1 MTEFERKVSRYAL
14 AAIWL
19 VTAALSFG
27 LYPIEQSVL
36 LVQGLGTSAA
46 MSRIFVYAGALLDLV
61 MGLATL
67 FFARRLLWLAQMAV
81 ILTYTLLA
89 TALVPEYWLHPFGPL
104 LKNLAVLALL
114 WLLYRHDEG
123 ARAA

>member
-1 MTEFERKVSRYAL
+1 
-14 AAIWL
+14 
-19 VTAALSFG
+19 
-27 LYPIEQSVL
+27 
-36 LVQGLGTSAA
+36 